1 VMRAVICHPS
11 AGLEAYG
18 RARDLLT
25 EGDPPLLRARVF
37 AGLAQLTA
45 ATDPDEVPALL
56 ERAALDVPDGDREL
70 LVDRSSARL
79 LWLIRIGR
87 IDEVE
92 QEAEVGAAVLRD
104 AERPDQAFAG
114 LVSATCAL
122 AAARRLPAALRTI
135 ERAVELTRAVPVL
148 AVPCLA
154 GRAHVLSRMDR
165 HAEALESARESLAV
179 ATRLDSEEL
188 IGLARNDAGLV
199 ALAAGRHAEAAELL
213 RLALAGSARFSRPA
227 SRLARAESLAHAGL
241 ADDAAAELRAAA
253 LEPVGPGD
261 QPWALVPRMAR
272 VQGLIALARGRRTEA
287 RRRLGEAAAGWR
299 RIRPPDTGRELMAS
313 LVDLGRPPVVGL
325 VDPAWELARVEAE
338 LAALPD
344 EEEQCLASS

>member
-1 VMRAVICHPS
+1 MRAVLCHPS

-25 EGDPPLLRARVF
+25 ERDPPLLRAQVF

-45 ATDPDEVPALL
+45 ATDPDEVPGLL
-56 ERAALDVPDGDREL
+56 ARAVVAGQRGDRQL
-70 LVDRSSARL
+70 LVDRHSARL
-79 LWLIRIGR
+79 LWLIRIGQ

-92 QEAEVGAAVLRD
+92 REAEVGAGVLRD
-104 AERPDQAFAG
+104 AQRPDQAFAG

-122 AAARRLPAALRTI
+122 AAAGRLAAALRTV
-135 ERAVELTRAVPVL
+135 ERAVELTCRVPVL
-148 AVPCLA
+148 TLPCLA

-165 HAEALESARESLAV
+165 HAAALDSSREALAV
-179 ATRLDSEEL
+179 AVRLDSEEQL
-188 IGLARNDAGLV
+188 GLARNDAGLV

-213 RLALAGSARFSRPA
+213 RLALTSTARFSRPA
-227 SRLARAESLAHAGL
+227 SRLARAEALATGQL
-241 ADDAAAELRAAA
+241 PDDAAGELRAAV

-261 QPWALVPRMAR
+261 QPWALVPRMTR
-272 VQGLIALARGRRTEA
+272 VQGLIALARGDRHEA
-287 RRRLGEAAAGWR
+287 GRRLGEAAAGWR
-299 RIRPPDTGRELMAS
+299 RMRPPDTGREFMAS

-338 LAALPD
+338 LAD
-344 EEEQCLASS
+344 CREEDQPCLLSG